1 MTIKTKQ
8 VQQELQPEY
17 NNIKLG
23 EIMKQHEAETRE
35 IVQIKVTK
43 WLHNNPADMQ
53 MLMWDFQEELE
64 SNLSFNYAKS
74 QFRCWIW
81 DTIVKDLEK

>member
-1 MTIKTKQ
+1 MTIKNKQ

-17 NNIKLG
+17 NNIQLG

-64 SNLSFNYAKS
+64 SNLSFSYSKS